1 MTNAASYKSCSDDLD
16 AESVSSTAS
25 YPELLREVV
34 EETRDHA
41 LTLLDPEGRIVR
53 LA

>member
-1 MTNAASYKSCSDDLD
+1 MTNAANDKSCSDDLD

-25 YPELLREVV
+25 PPEFLWEVV

-41 LTLLDPEGRIVR
+41 LILLIAQER
-53 LA
+53 